1 MAHKYTRAHANTNV
15 TQIHIAHANIDGT
28 QIPMAHN
35 YTQNTRTLMANKY
48 TQNTQT
54 QTHKYTR
61 NTQTQTHKYT
71 RAYRKMLTILSI
83 FLFPLEVAKR
93 TWKKKNREKKKSI
106 DRREISREKGED
118 EIGGKIRRWKL
129 IRKMVRNEGKK
140 ERVNEREWRKQKQ
153 GKSRRG

>member
-118 EIGGKIRRWKL
+118 EIGGGNKKVETH
-129 IRKMVRNEGKK
+129 KKNGKK
-140 ERVNEREWRKQKQ
+140 
-153 GKSRRG
+153 